1 MNKFFKIDE
10 KLKQL
15 AAESELECYDIFKKI
30 EQTELYNESKT
41 LKAFIDNKVSSS
53 HFIETTGYGYGD
65 SGKEVIDNVF
75 KQVFSSKDALVR
87 CNFVSGTHAISV
99 ALFALLKPTDTILS
113 VTGTPYDT
121 VQQIIG
127 INKLNKNNCKN
138 LKTYGINY
146 TQIELTKDDDFD
158 FYEIKL
164 KLKEKIKLIYIQRSK
179 GYCTRRSV
187 NIDKIEKLVKFVKEL
202 SPKTIILVDNCYGEF
217 VEKKEPTEVGAD
229 LICGSL
235 IKNPGGAIAS
245 NGGYIAGEKKLIEN
259 CANTL
264 TAPGLGKEV
273 GCNFNQN
280 RNILMGIFVAAHVV
294 ANALKVSAFART
306 VFKKIGLDVFPKPN
320 EKTNNDIVSAI
331 TLRNEKTLLS
341 FCHGIQNNSP
351 IDSFLTP
358 QAWPMPG
365 YEHEIVMASG
375 SFTNGSS
382 IEISADAPMKP
393 PFNAFLQGGLTYNTG
408 KICILNTI
416 QKLVNEKLIE
426 LQN

>member
-1 MNKFFKIDE
+1 MNQFFKVDE

-15 AAESELECYDIFKKI
+15 AAESESECYNIFKKI

-65 SGKEVIDNVF
+65 SGKEIIDNVF
-75 KQVFSSKDALVR
+75 KQIFNAEDALVR
-87 CNFVSGTHAISV
+87 CSFVSGTHAISV
-99 ALFALLKPTDTILS
+99 ALFALLKPADTILS
-113 VTGTPYDT
+113 ITGTPYDT

-127 INKLNKNNCKN
+127 INKLSKNNDQN

-146 TQIELTKDDDFD
+146 DQIELTKDDDFD

-164 KLKEKIKLIYIQRSK
+164 KLKEKVKLIYIQRSK

-187 NIDKIEKLVKFVKEL
+187 TIDKIEKLVKFVKKL
-202 SPKTIILVDNCYGEF
+202 SPKTVILVDNCYGEF

-245 NGGYIAGEKKLIEN
+245 SGGYIAGTKKLIEN

-294 ANALKVSAFART
+294 ANALKVSAFTRAI
-306 VFKKIGLDVFPKPN
+306 FKKIGLDVFPKPN
-320 EKTNNDIVSAI
+320 EKTSDIVSVI
-331 TLRNEKTLLS
+331 KLKNEKTLLS

-358 QAWPMPG
+358 QAWSMPG
-365 YEHEIVMASG
+365 YEHKIVMASG

-382 IEISADAPMKP
+382 IEISADAPLKP

-426 LQN
+426 LEN